1 MGNSCPLEFKYMAKP
16 KSLKT
21 LKKESARLFQLYV
34 RLRDSDCSGFGN
46 CCSCGKNVHYKEA
59 DGGHFISR
67 GYLATL
73 FNENNV
79 HLQCK
84 RCNLMGGNASG
95 YALFM
100 LDKYGKEAI
109 EELDVLKHTPT
120 KYSKAYYELFIEEFK
135 TKVKEL
141 EESKQ

>member
-1 MGNSCPLEFKYMAKP
+1 MPKP

-21 LKKESARLFQLYV
+21 LKKEATSLFQLYV
-34 RLRDSDCSGFGN
+34 RLRDSDDKGN
-46 CCSCGKNVHYKEA
+46 GKCCSCGKIIHYKKA

-67 GYLATL
+67 GYASTL
-73 FNENNV
+73 FSETNV

-100 LDKYGKEAI
+100 LDKYKREEI
-109 EELDVLKHTPT
+109 ERLNTLKDKPAR
-120 KYSKAYYELFIEEFK
+120 YSLAFYELFIEKYK
-135 TKVKEL
+135 TKTNKLENQKE
-141 EESKQ
+141 KTQ